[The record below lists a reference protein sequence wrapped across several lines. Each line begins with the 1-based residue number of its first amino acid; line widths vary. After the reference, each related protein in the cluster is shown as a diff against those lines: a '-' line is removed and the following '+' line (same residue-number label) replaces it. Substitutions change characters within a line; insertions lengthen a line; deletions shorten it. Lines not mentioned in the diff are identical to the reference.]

1 MPVSPF
7 IVRRGGLGPAR
18 VWVLLGI
25 KKGKESEADAAGDG
39 GGCFVIIIKR
49 VGGGSPHFL

>member
-7 IVRRGGLGPAR
+7 IVRRGALGPAR

-39 GGCFVIIIKR
+39 GGCFVLIIKR